1 MSQEKRRSISSTP
14 REESNRS
21 DGVIA
26 LGRRLVE
33 ELDMEPGVDTL
44 GRWMAHYIAELI
56 EDAEQTADAAER
68 QIAQE
73 RCCTA
78 ILRLWE
84 HRSTL
89 PRGARPLANL
99 QKVLDA
105 IIDLKER
112 KPVVI
117 DLFGEGHHDG
127 GDPWVQL
134 AIAAEEIGAK
144 INRIALLTA
153 IAEAQ
158 FGREKRWVDENDSM
172 LSEEE
177 RKLIT
182 YLDAWLALK
191 MRWQTQAD
199 CVSVAS
205 LAPEERRGLVI
216 DEIRASLEALNRTFD
231 RLKTKE
237 Q

>member
-1 MSQEKRRSISSTP
+1 MSQEKQRSISSTP
-14 REESNRS
+14 AGESNHC

-56 EDAEQTADAAER
+56 EDAEQTADVAER

-99 QKVLDA
+99 QKILDA
-105 IIDLKER
+105 IIDLRER
-112 KPVVI
+112 KPVVV
-117 DLFGEGHHDG
+117 DLFVGGHRDG
-127 GDPWVQL
+127 SDPLVQL
-134 AIAAEEIGAK
+134 AISAEEIGTK
-144 INRIALLTA
+144 ISRIALLTA

-158 FGREKRWVDENDSM
+158 FGREKRWVDENGSM

-177 RKLIT
+177 KNLIT
-182 YLDAWLALK
+182 YLDDWLGL
-191 MRWQTQAD
+191 RIPWQTNARSA
-199 CVSVAS
+199 SVAS
-205 LAPEERRGLVI
+205 LVPEERTGLVI
-216 DEIRASLEALNRTFD
+216 DEIAASLQVLHRTFD
-231 RLKTKE
+231 RLKAKE